1 MAQFQIVSSSA
12 VCEFN
17 FFADGAIYRGAVAC
31 NGFYKL
37 IATYSDSD
45 RFKACALA
53 CSIEQHGQHSIVSVE
68 IDGVRKVWAEIRSL
82 INPVPLVRLDALSPA
97 IADFTVI

>member
-1 MAQFQIVSSSA
+1 MAKFQIVSGSA

-37 IATYSDSD
+37 IATYSDAD
-45 RFKACALA
+45 RVTACALA
-53 CSIEQHGQHSIVSVE
+53 CSLEQQGQHSIVSVE

-82 INPVPLVRLDALSPA
+82 INPVPLVRLDTLSPA
-97 IADFTVI
+97 IAG